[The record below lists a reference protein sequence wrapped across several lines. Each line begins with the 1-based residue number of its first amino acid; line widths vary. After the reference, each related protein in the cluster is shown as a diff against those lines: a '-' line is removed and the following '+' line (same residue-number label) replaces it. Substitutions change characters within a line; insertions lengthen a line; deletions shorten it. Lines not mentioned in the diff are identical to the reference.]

1 MAKSFLTA
9 INLNNNSLLN
19 GRVDARWASTPS
31 GTTNPDGLGTAV
43 AGQISSYNGG
53 LYVYTGS
60 AWSALSTAGGTVSSV
75 SGTSGSVTVTNGS
88 STPVISLSTAY
99 GDSVN
104 PYGTKTAN
112 YVLAAPNGSNGA
124 PTFRALVAADVP
136 TLNQN
141 TTGSA
146 ATLTTSRNINGTAF
160 NGSADIT
167 VTAAASTLTGTTL
180 NATVTGSSLTSV
192 GTLASL
198 DVTGAVII
206 GGNLTVNGTTTTINS
221 TTISVDDKNIELGS
235 VASPTDIT
243 ADGAGI
249 TVKGD
254 TDKTW
259 NWVNSTD
266 SWTSSEDLD
275 LASGKAYHIA
285 DTQVLG
291 ATTLGSGVVNSSLT
305 KVGLSTAGFVK
316 SDSSGNLTVDTTAYP
331 KKYAVNNSAI
341 TVSGNVA
348 TFTVTHSLN
357 TTDVTV
363 SFKEISTLALVEA
376 DVVITDANTVTIS
389 WSSASNISANTYRA
403 VVIG

>member
-1 MAKSFLTA
+1 MAKSFLTS

-19 GRVDARWASTPS
+19 GRVDARWASTPT
-31 GTTNPDGLGTAV
+31 GTTNPDGTGTAV

-104 PYGTKTAN
+104 PYGTKTMN
-112 YVLAAPNGSNGA
+112 YVLAAPNGTNGV
-124 PTFRALVAADVP
+124 PTFRALVAADIP
-136 TLNQN
+136 TLNQS

-146 ATLTTSRNINGTAF
+146 ATLTTARNINGVAF
-160 NGSADIT
+160 DGSANIT
-167 VTAAASTLTGTTL
+167 VTAAASTLSGTTL
-180 NATVTGSSLTSV
+180 NSGVTASSLTSV

-198 DVTGAVII
+198 DVTGAVVI

-221 TTISVDDKNIELGS
+221 TTISVDDKNLELGS
-235 VASPTDIT
+235 VTSPTDVT

-249 TVKGD
+249 TIKGD

-305 KVGLSTAGFVK
+305 KIGLSTAGFVK
-316 SDSSGNLTVDTTAYP
+316 SDSSGNLTADTNTYTKKVTAAGTASSGTTIVVNHALGTWVTAQLFETSTGAQVEVDVTNASTSGGTT
-331 KKYAVNNSAI
+331 
-341 TVSGNVA
+341 
-348 TFTVTHSLN
+348 TFTFASS
-357 TTDVTV
+357 V
-363 SFKEISTLALVEA
+363 SDRSAYTY
-376 DVVITDANTVTIS
+376 VI
-389 WSSASNISANTYRA
+389 
-403 VVIG
+403 IG

>member
-1 MAKSFLTA
+1 MAKSFLTG

-19 GRVDARWASTPS
+19 GRVDARWASTPT
-31 GTTNPDGLGTAV
+31 GTTNPDGTGTAV

-75 SGTSGSVTVTNGS
+75 SGTSGSIDVANGS
-88 STPVISLSTAY
+88 STPVISLATAY

-112 YVLAAPNGSNGA
+112 YVLAAPNGSNGT
-124 PTFRALVAADVP
+124 PSFRALVAADVP

-146 ATLTTSRNINGTAF
+146 AKLTTARAINGVDFDGTA
-160 NGSADIT
+160 AIT
-167 VTAAASTLTGTTL
+167 VTAAAGTLTGTTL
-180 NATVTGSSLTSV
+180 NSTVVSSSLTSV
-192 GTLASL
+192 GTLTSL
-198 DVTGAVII
+198 TTSGNVTV
-206 GGNLTVNGTTTTINS
+206 GGDLTVNGTTTTINS

-235 VASPTDIT
+235 VATPTDTT

-259 NWVNSTD
+259 NWVNATD
-266 SWTSSEDLD
+266 AWTSSEDVNL
-275 LASGKAYHIA
+275 LTGKAYHIA
-285 DTQVLG
+285 GSQVLG
-291 ATTLGSGVVNSSLT
+291 ATTLGAGVVNSSLT

-316 SDSSGNLTVDTTAYP
+316 SDSSGNLTVDTSTYTKKVTGAGAASSGTTIVVNHALGQWVTAQLFETSTG
-331 KKYAVNNSAI
+331 AQVEVDVTNAS
-341 TVSGNVA
+341 TSGGTT
-348 TFTVTHSLN
+348 TFTFASSQSDRSAYTY
-357 TTDVTV
+357 
-363 SFKEISTLALVEA
+363 
-376 DVVITDANTVTIS
+376 VIV
-389 WSSASNISANTYRA
+389 
-403 VVIG
+403 G